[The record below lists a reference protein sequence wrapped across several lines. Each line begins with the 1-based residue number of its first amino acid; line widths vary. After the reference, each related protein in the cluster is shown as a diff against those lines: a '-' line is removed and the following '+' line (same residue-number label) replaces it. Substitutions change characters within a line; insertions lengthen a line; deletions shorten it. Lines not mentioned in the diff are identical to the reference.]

1 MLTTLSLH
9 DTQNSTLVL
18 TADKSTR
25 ILDEPTG
32 EPETLWGK
40 MKPKSFGDR
49 VKFDKPSQGDA
60 AKK

>member
-1 MLTTLSLH
+1 M
-9 DTQNSTLVL
+9 L

-49 VKFDKPSQGDA
+49 VKFDKPSA
-60 AKK
+60 ADGLKK